1 MDGIKKSPPIFEK
14 LNKSK
19 SMIFQ
24 NNIINNKKPSFNY
37 INKVE
42 NINFNLFNSNY
53 KFSDE
58 PWKKDKYLNN
68 NGLNENNRYNNIFNN
83 GYNNNL
89 KSQNKNILPKLPNIN
104 QNFHSKNYQNF
115 QVNSNK
121 NLIENQI
128 FFLENMTNKLNYIN
142 KTLKNMINSF
152 NNNNSLTYI
161 NNNPIKKNAI
171 NNFDKNNF
179 DYIKLKPNPQES
191 QNIYSTLSTSK
202 SKMQNSN
209 FYCKYPS

>member
-42 NINFNLFNSNY
+42 NINFNLFNSNDR
-53 KFSDE
+53 FSDE

-161 NNNPIKKNAI
+161 NNNPIKNNAI

-179 DYIKLKPNPQES
+179 DYIKLKHNPQE
-191 QNIYSTLSTSK
+191 
-202 SKMQNSN
+202 
-209 FYCKYPS
+209 